1 MKKNNSKLKKRVC
14 AVACTV
20 ATTSMVLA
28 NTMSVY
34 ATDSTGVSTVDTGMN
49 VIKALAIGF
58 VEIIGVIGLAKGG
71 MTLGTGVSQR
81 DQNGIIQGAAEI
93 GGGLIMAGI
102 GVIIGLLG
110 F

>member
-34 ATDSTGVSTVDTGMN
+34 ATDSTGIPIVDNGMN
-49 VIKALAIGF
+49 VIKVLAIGF
-58 VEIIGVIGLAKGG
+58 VEIIGVIGMAKGG
-71 MTLGTGVSQR
+71 MTIGTGVSQR
-81 DQNGIIQGAAEI
+81 DTSGIIQGAAEF

-102 GVIIGLLG
+102 GVLIGLLG